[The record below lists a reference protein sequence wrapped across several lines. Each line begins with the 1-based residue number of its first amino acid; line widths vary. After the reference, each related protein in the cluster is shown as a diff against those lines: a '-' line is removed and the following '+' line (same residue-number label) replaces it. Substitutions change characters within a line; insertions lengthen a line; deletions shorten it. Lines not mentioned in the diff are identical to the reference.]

1 VLVGLTLAR
10 HGVTRMRLLSRTAG
24 GSPGSPGCATLVSSH
39 RPGDDRGMDTIRV
52 LVADDHPVV
61 RRGLTA
67 LLSSLAGVA
76 VVGEAGD
83 GETAVREALLLAP
96 DVVIMD
102 IQMPGTDGI
111 EATRR
116 ITAAAPG
123 CAVLVLSMFET
134 DESVVTVLEAGARGY
149 LLKGAGQAEIAQA
162 LQAVAAG
169 QVVLEPS
176 VAARLLT
183 RKGGAAATPVP
194 LPSLTVR
201 ERQVLD
207 RLAAGR
213 SNTAI
218 AQALALSVKTVSNH
232 VSAIFAKLGVATRA
246 EAVVLGREHGLGRTP
261 S

>member
-1 VLVGLTLAR
+1 
-10 HGVTRMRLLSRTAG
+10 
-24 GSPGSPGCATLVSSH
+24 
-39 RPGDDRGMDTIRV
+39 MDTIRV
-52 LVADDHPVV
+52 LIADDHPVV

-67 LLSSLAGVA
+67 LLSSLDGMS
-76 VVGEAGD
+76 VVGEADD
-83 GETAVREALLLAP
+83 GESAVREALLLAP
-96 DVVIMD
+96 DVVVMD
-102 IQMPGTDGI
+102 IAMPGTDGI
-111 EATRR
+111 AATRR

-134 DESVVTVLEAGARGY
+134 DESVITVLEAGARGY
-149 LLKGAGQAEIAQA
+149 LLKGAGQEEIARA

-176 VAARLLT
+176 VAARLLSRGSAT
-183 RKGGAAATPVP
+183 AGTPVP

-218 AQALALSVKTVSNH
+218 AQALGLSVKTVSNH
-232 VSAIFAKLGVATRA
+232 VSNVFTKVGVTTRA
-246 EAVVLGREHGLGRTP
+246 EAVVLGRDHGLGTGDQ
-261 S
+261 

>member
-1 VLVGLTLAR
+1 MTSG
-10 HGVTRMRLLSRTAG
+10 
-24 GSPGSPGCATLVSSH
+24 PGSDPHVIT
-39 RPGDDRGMDTIRV
+39 V

-67 LLSSLAGVA
+67 LLSSLDGVR

-83 GETAVREALLLAP
+83 GESAVREALLLAP
-96 DVVIMD
+96 DVVVMD
-102 IQMPGTDGI
+102 IRMPGMDGI

-134 DESVVTVLEAGARGY
+134 DESVTTVLQAGARGY
-149 LLKGAGQAEIAQA
+149 LLKGAGQEEIARA

-176 VAARLLT
+176 VAARLLA
-183 RKGGAAATPVP
+183 RGAAPAPAPVP
-194 LPSLTVR
+194 LPGLTVR

-207 RLAAGR
+207 GLAAGR
-213 SNTAI
+213 SNTAV
-218 AQALALSVKTVSNH
+218 AESLGLSVKTVSNH
-232 VSAIFAKLGVATRA
+232 VSSVFAKLGVATRA
-246 EAVVLGREHGLGRTP
+246 EAVVVGREHGLGRAP
-261 S
+261 R